1 MTTVAE
7 RRSAIRASIDATRS
21 SFQVLDRT
29 FSILELFDEQAPE
42 WTATAAARAL
52 GLPVPTAHRIL
63 AALARRGYVDQHAET
78 KRFRLGIAALQL
90 GDRARAVVDLRSV
103 ALPALRKLSQ
113 DTGETSL
120 LTVLA
125 PRRDSG
131 VCLER
136 VETPQPLRLSV
147 TPGRRLPLHAGAS
160 QKVLMAYMDP
170 DAAER
175 LLARRLDRLCRETI
189 TDPELLRNE
198 MSRIRERGWASS
210 FEETNVGVWGLA
222 VPILDDRGLIVCAV
236 GIAGPSA
243 RLAQDRIGELVTRIH
258 AAAREIAAALGHR
271 APDITAEVS
280 RSQRRSRDLTK
291 RTTKRTGRS
300 ANTTTT
306 GRT

>member
-1 MTTVAE
+1 MATVAVQGGVSSE
-7 RRSAIRASIDATRS
+7 TASS

-29 FSILELFDEQAPE
+29 FSILELFDEQTPE
-42 WTATAAARAL
+42 WTATAVARAV

-63 AALARRGYVDQHAET
+63 SALARHGYVVQHAET

-90 GDRARAVVDLRSV
+90 GDRARAVVDLGSM
-103 ALPALRKLSQ
+103 ALPALRKLSH

-125 PRRDSG
+125 PRSDRG

-136 VETPQPLRLSV
+136 VETSQPLRLSV

-175 LLARRLDRLCRETI
+175 VLSRPLEHLCRDTI

-243 RLAQDRIGELVTRIH
+243 RLAQDRIEELVTRVH
-258 AAAREIAAALGHR
+258 AGAHEIGAALGHR
-271 APDITAEVS
+271 VPAISTEASGSTKP
-280 RSQRRSRDLTK
+280 SRDLTK
-291 RTTKRTGRS
+291 RPTGAARS
-300 ANTTTT
+300 TT
-306 GRT
+306 GRK